1 MAVLRE
7 RADPLGG
14 PGDRRPQVDMTKS
27 PPARGG
33 LTHPDDRGPEGWVTA
48 THCPPL
54 GGGMELPPQ
63 GVARGWTPGFLPLL
77 RGWGTN
83 PKGRG
88 EEDRGDGVGGRRAV
102 SKKEGKAAP
111 CPWRRAVSLCG
122 GWGKSQILQP
132 LWREDS

>member
-1 MAVLRE
+1 M
-7 RADPLGG
+7 
-14 PGDRRPQVDMTKS
+14 DMTKS

-83 PKGRG
+83 PRG
-88 EEDRGDGVGGRRAV
+88 GGKRTVGMGWEEEERLARRKAKQHPVPGGGQCLCVGGGGNRRSCSPFGGRTA
-102 SKKEGKAAP
+102 EG
-111 CPWRRAVSLCG
+111 
-122 GWGKSQILQP
+122 
-132 LWREDS
+132 E